1 MTTREQKIIAIAETQ
16 KKLNKKIQ
24 EWLLKENNT
33 LEKRSSIH
41 GNSDIFKDIMDKEFT
56 IIPEVA
62 TSGNIFDGIYSN
74 ANPDRAAESFM
85 QYIDSRYRLHAKE
98 IKNREDLQNI
108 KHPVKFIYHGLH
120 YIDEDTVELR
130 FGLTNIVDS
139 VDNIEY
145 I

>member
-1 MTTREQKIIAIAETQ
+1 MKTREQKIIAIAETQ

-56 IIPEVA
+56 IVPETMTMHNFFNDFY
-62 TSGNIFDGIYSN
+62 TSPNSTADGI
-74 ANPDRAAESFM
+74 M
-85 QYIDSRYRLHAKE
+85 QTIDLFYRLHTKG

-108 KHPVKFIYHGLH
+108 KHPVKFVYHGLH